1 MQLEAGEHLRPRF
14 EGVSYIPGDA
24 VFIGNKKGAVA
35 IFNYDGENCEI
46 AMSGDSGWLNRTLI
60 RAIFL
65 QIFEVMSCARVTA
78 RVLANNERAL
88 SIDTRIGFVLE
99 GRLRSAVDGH
109 DVFILGMLKNEC
121 RWINEQSKSTKA
133 G

>member
-1 MQLEAGEHLRPRF
+1 MPLEAGEHLRHRF
-14 EGVSYIPGDA
+14 DGVSYVPSDA

-46 AMSGDSGWLNRTLI
+46 AMSGGPGWLNRTLI

-78 RVLANNERAL
+78 RVRADNERAL
-88 SIDTRIGFVLE
+88 LIDIRIGFVLE

-121 RWINEQSKSTKA
+121 RWINEQSKSTET